1 MSISSDYRS
10 GMRGDNT
17 HLTHARFRGGA
28 SIDDNLG
35 DSDYVETLP
44 KYIAKRLR
52 IRLLDKSYAMK
63 EGLGLVGSRADSG
76 SVFGTQRG
84 KLFHTAKSSS
94 RRKAGEILHKNAV
107 KNLLTTKF
115 KTKSGVNINVRFVA
129 KNIYVREVKSS
140 SGISYTQARNTKT
153 GRVTSL
159 KKALKITKN

>member
-1 MSISSDYRS
+1 MSIMSNYKS
-10 GMRGDNT
+10 GKYSDNT
-17 HLTHARFRGGA
+17 HPTHARFRGGA

-52 IRLLDKSYAMK
+52 VKLLDKNYAMK

-94 RRKAGEILHKNAV
+94 RRKAGEILHQNAI

-129 KNIYVREVKSS
+129 KNVYVRQIKSS
-140 SGISYTQARNTKT
+140 TGVSYTQARNSKT
-153 GRVTSL
+153 GKVVSI
-159 KKALKITKN
+159 KKALKITK